1 MIGQTISHY
10 RIVEKL
16 GGGGMGVVYKAEDT
30 RLHRFVALKFLP
42 DDVAR
47 NPQALARFQREAQAA
62 SALNHSN
69 ICTIYDIGEQDGRAF
84 IAMEHLHGV
93 TLKDLISGKP
103 VETDVLLEVAIEIA
117 DALDA
122 AHAAGIVHRDIKPAN
137 IFVTQRGPAKI
148 LDFGLAK
155 LPTRGKLGSSSDSLE
170 TMSIDSGAADLTTP
184 GAMMGTVSYM
194 SPEQVRAKE
203 LDARTD
209 LFSFGAVLYEMA
221 TGKIPFEG
229 SSAGEICGAILH
241 QNPTPAS
248 QLNAQVSGEVE
259 ALINKA
265 MEKDR
270 NLRYQHAADIRTDL
284 RRMKRDME
292 SGRSLA
298 LSSSKVTGVQEA
310 PAAARG
316 KLWKMVVP
324 AAFLLVGAV
333 IAAELYYRSH
343 STKPLTEKDTIVLAD
358 FTNTTGENVF
368 DGTLK
373 QALAIQLEQSPYL
386 KLLSDQKVRS
396 TLKLMDRPPDAQM
409 NNDTTREL
417 CQRSNGRAM
426 LMGSIDSVGSHYLIG
441 LRAIDCQTGDTLAS
455 AKAEAINRDDVL
467 KRLGDAGNDLREKL
481 GESLASVQRYSKP
494 LEQAT
499 TSSLEAL
506 KSFTEGRHLQGKEG
520 EHATSLP
527 FLKRAVELDP
537 NFARAYASLGMAYS
551 FVRESEKAITNFT
564 KAFELRDR
572 VSDRERF
579 YIEATYYSFVTG
591 ELPRANQS
599 YREWISAYPDD
610 NIPYANLSVNEVSL
624 AEYEKAA
631 ESSRHAIQLAPELVT
646 GYAILMEAYLSLDR
660 MDEAKAIYEQR
671 IAKTPDVEFL
681 REMRYYVAFLQNDEA
696 VMQQQMDWAR
706 GKPLEESQMLCAESD
721 TAAYHGQLGK
731 ARSLSQ
737 TAERRAKTAENAEQ
751 EALQMALA
759 AAREAEFGNNELARQ
774 LAKNALALS
783 HERDESIAAGL
794 ALGRSGDVAGAQK
807 IADQLKQKFPLD
819 TIVQEY
825 WLPTI
830 RASIALQRNNSQQAI
845 NELETALPYELGNE
859 GYGVLYPVYIRGLAY
874 LKAKQGTQA
883 AAEFN
888 KVLSHR
894 GIARNSPL
902 AALAQLQMARAQV
915 MNGEA
920 MPARKSYQDLF
931 ANWKNAD
938 PDIPVLVEARAE
950 YAKLQ

>member
-1 MIGQTISHY
+1 
-10 RIVEKL
+10 
-16 GGGGMGVVYKAEDT
+16 
-30 RLHRFVALKFLP
+30 
-42 DDVAR
+42 
-47 NPQALARFQREAQAA
+47 
-62 SALNHSN
+62 
-69 ICTIYDIGEQDGRAF
+69 
-84 IAMEHLHGV
+84 
-93 TLKDLISGKP
+93 
-103 VETDVLLEVAIEIA
+103 
-117 DALDA
+117 
-122 AHAAGIVHRDIKPAN
+122 
-137 IFVTQRGPAKI
+137 
-148 LDFGLAK
+148 
-155 LPTRGKLGSSSDSLE
+155 
-170 TMSIDSGAADLTTP
+170 
-184 GAMMGTVSYM
+184 
-194 SPEQVRAKE
+194 
-203 LDARTD
+203 
-209 LFSFGAVLYEMA
+209 
-221 TGKIPFEG
+221 
-229 SSAGEICGAILH
+229 
-241 QNPTPAS
+241 
-248 QLNAQVSGEVE
+248 
-259 ALINKA
+259 
-265 MEKDR
+265 
-270 NLRYQHAADIRTDL
+270 
-284 RRMKRDME
+284 
-292 SGRSLA
+292 
-298 LSSSKVTGVQEA
+298 
-310 PAAARG
+310 
-316 KLWKMVVP
+316 
-324 AAFLLVGAV
+324 
-333 IAAELYYRSH
+333 
-343 STKPLTEKDTIVLAD
+343 
-358 FTNTTGENVF
+358 
-368 DGTLK
+368 
-373 QALAIQLEQSPYL
+373 
-386 KLLSDQKVRS
+386 
-396 TLKLMDRPPDAQM
+396 
-409 NNDTTREL
+409 
-417 CQRSNGRAM
+417 
-426 LMGSIDSVGSHYLIG
+426 
-441 LRAIDCQTGDTLAS
+441 
-455 AKAEAINRDDVL
+455 
-467 KRLGDAGNDLREKL
+467 
-481 GESLASVQRYSKP
+481 
-494 LEQAT
+494 
-499 TSSLEAL
+499 
-506 KSFTEGRHLQGKEG
+506 
-520 EHATSLP
+520 LP
-527 FLKRAVELDP
+527 FLKPAVELDP

-774 LAKNALALS
+774 LAKNALAHS

-794 ALGRSGDVAGAQK
+794 ALGRSGDVEGAQK

-874 LKAKQGTQA
+874 LKAKQGRQA

-938 PDIPVLVEARAE
+938 PDIPILKQAKAE
-950 YAKLQ
+950 YAKLK